1 MTLNGKN
8 KILAESY
15 FGKKKFLQIVLLKKK
30 KKKNFI
36 LRRNCPPLL
45 PTATKIKW
53 SVPKSIQK
61 QIVEYNI
68 KSKYIL
74 KNTRSS
80 IK

>member
-30 KKKNFI
+30 KKII

>member
-1 MTLNGKN
+1 MVKTKSLQSLTLVK
-8 KILAESY
+8 KIPANSIAE
-15 FGKKKFLQIVLLKKK
+15 K

>member
-1 MTLNGKN
+1 MVKTKSLQSLTLVK
-8 KILAESY
+8 KIPANSIAE
-15 FGKKKFLQIVLLKKK
+15 KKKRKKK
-30 KKKNFI
+30 II

-45 PTATKIKW
+45 PTATNIKW

-68 KSKYIL
+68 KSNYIL

>member
-1 MTLNGKN
+1 MVKTKSLQSLTLVK
-8 KILAESY
+8 KIPANSIAE
-15 FGKKKFLQIVLLKKK
+15 KKK
-30 KKKNFI
+30 KII